1 MQKIL
6 FLNIKAK
13 QDNNMQDEN
22 NVKILFQFHSDIFD
36 EEMVETMWATII
48 DKDKGLYKL
57 DNIPFYAPL
66 VASDDIVFAEFDEQ
80 QQMLTYRKTVEYSG
94 NSIIQVVLM
103 DKSKDIN
110 SIRKKFEE
118 LGCVSEKAND
128 GYFSME
134 IPALVDYT
142 FIKHILDD
150 LEQKEIIGYAEPC
163 LADQHRIT

>member
-1 MQKIL
+1 
-6 FLNIKAK
+6 
-13 QDNNMQDEN
+13 MQDEN

-36 EEMVETMWATII
+36 EEMVETMWATIV

-163 LADQHRIT
+163 LADQHKIT